1 MLIPDLPAP
10 AVTRDSTTIFAGL
23 RLSGR
28 PADGEFVHTENL
40 STDRYPLL
48 APRRPRAVAA
58 ALTDPGGL
66 IEKDA
71 LGYVADGTLYFAG
84 APTPLTGL
92 TAGKKQLVGM
102 GENVVFRGSEIRNV
116 RHARKQKTRFLR
128 VRRSGR
134 KRR

>member
-28 PADGEFVHTENL
+28 PADGEFVRTENL

-84 APTPLTGL
+84 RAHALDRPY
-92 TAGKKQLVGM
+92 
-102 GENVVFRGSEIRNV
+102 RGQKAAR
-116 RHARKQKTRFLR
+116 RHGRVHLR
-128 VRRSGR
+128 VP
-134 KRR
+134 